1 MPESAA
7 EPTPKPQRK
16 PRSTKRAMMLR
27 DARIIERLAA
37 GLSIEELA
45 AREGISPRRA
55 RDRVSAMLRREAA
68 NRPAEYVELQ
78 IRRLSEALLVAYS
91 AMDGANLAAVDR
103 VVRIV
108 RELDRYY
115 FGPGV
120 LPASLATLPAL
131 PQEKQARPA
140 APLKLA
146 APAPAAEALPPQAG
160 GATLNPAPSN

>member
-1 MPESAA
+1 MPNFADPSA
-7 EPTPKPQRK
+7 PKLPIRK
-16 PRSTKRAMMLR
+16 RSTKREMMLR
-27 DARIIERLAA
+27 DARIMDRLAA

-55 RDRVSAMLRREAA
+55 RDRVSAMLKREAA
-68 NRPAEYVELQ
+68 NHPAEYVELQ

-91 AMDGANLAAVDR
+91 AMGGANLEAVDR
-103 VVRIV
+103 VVKIV

-120 LPASLATLPAL
+120 LPASLIRPPAR
-131 PQEKQARPA
+131 PQAKEGQPA

-146 APAPAAEALPPQAG
+146 APAPVA
-160 GATLNPAPSN
+160 